1 MSYGIQFD
9 PGSDRLKPESSAT
22 LKMIAE
28 GLQGEP
34 SIRLQIEGHTD
45 ATGNAAMNV
54 ELSRRRAE
62 AVKAALVSRFGV
74 PAERLT
80 TSGVGA
86 ARPLDT
92 NDTPAGRATNR
103 RVEFVRQ

>member
-1 MSYGIQFD
+1 MSYGIQFA
-9 PGSDRLKPESSAT
+9 PGVAVLTPDSAEA

-28 GLQGEP
+28 ALQADP
-34 SIRLQIEGHTD
+34 SMRLQIEGHTD
-45 ATGNAAMNV
+45 ASGNAARNV

-62 AVKAALVSRFGV
+62 AVKAVLVSRFKI

-92 NDTPAGRATNR
+92 NDTPSGRAANR
-103 RVEFVRQ
+103 RVEFVKQ